1 MGQSRRPANRVS
13 APARVS
19 GRRQTRQVKTG
30 SSTPARRVRASP
42 RRGVLLLSGF
52 EPFGGERSNPSWE
65 VAALL
70 DGREVG
76 SLVVRAI
83 RLPVSTPRAVRAISS
98 AIRRTRPRAV
108 LGLGQAGGRPA
119 ISLEKVALNLVERRA
134 GRERDGGVG
143 GAAVIRG
150 GPDAYFAR
158 LPMREILRTL
168 ERRAIPATLSL
179 SAGAY
184 VCNSVMY
191 AALHTLRA
199 RPEIPAGFIHLPYA
213 ARQAVRH
220 RHAPSMTL
228 EMMAAAVEAAAAAIA
243 RSL

>member
-1 MGQSRRPANRVS
+1 MGKPRRFAHRVS
-13 APARVS
+13 APARLRRRRRIQ
-19 GRRQTRQVKTG
+19 GRRTVGVKEAAA
-30 SSTPARRVRASP
+30 PP
-42 RRGVLLLSGF
+42 RRRGILLLSGF
-52 EPFGGERSNPSWE
+52 EPFGGERSNPSWG

-76 SLVVRAI
+76 GLVVRAVK
-83 RLPVSTPRAVRAISS
+83 LPVDTPRAVRALAA
-98 AIRRTRPRAV
+98 AIRRIRPQAV
-108 LGLGQAGGRPA
+108 LGLGQAGGRTA

-143 GAAVIRG
+143 GATVVRG

-158 LPMREILRTL
+158 LPLRAILRAL

-199 RPEIPAGFIHLPYA
+199 RRDILAGFIHLPYA
-213 ARQAVRH
+213 AGQAVRH
-220 RHAPSMTL
+220 RNAPSMTL
-228 EMMAAAVEAAAAAIA
+228 EMMAAAVETAAAAIA
-243 RSL
+243 REL